1 MELDWYH
8 ILILICIGA
17 FGLWISIPYGL
28 AFGFDP
34 WIICA
39 TNIIGSSFG
48 VIAVYYLGKYIVRI
62 LNRKGSKKLISRSRV
77 KMLRIMDKRGLI
89 GLGLLMPGLFGPSLG
104 MAISITMVI
113 NLKKLL
119 FWTIIGNILWSVLL
133 ITLVELGISIF

>member
-1 MELDWYH
+1 METDWYH

-39 TNIIGSSFG
+39 TNILGSSMG
-48 VIAVYYLGKYIVRI
+48 VTAIYYLGKYILRI
-62 LNRKGSKKLISRSRV
+62 LNRKDSNKLISRSRARMV
-77 KMLRIMDKRGLI
+77 RIMDKRGLI

-104 MAISITMVI
+104 MAISITMVL
-113 NLKKLL
+113 NLNMDQLMQD
-119 FWTIIGNILWSVLL
+119 NV
-133 ITLVELGISIF
+133 VH